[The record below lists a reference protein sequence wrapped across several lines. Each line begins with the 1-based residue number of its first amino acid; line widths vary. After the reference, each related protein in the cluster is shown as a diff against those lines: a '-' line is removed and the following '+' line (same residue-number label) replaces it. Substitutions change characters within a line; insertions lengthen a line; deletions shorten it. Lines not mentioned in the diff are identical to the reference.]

1 MIPAKDTIPTGM
13 TVEEGLKTI
22 ISGGMLAP
30 NTNPLSDTE

>member
-1 MIPAKDTIPTGM
+1 MIPKTDTVPAGM

-30 NTNPLSDTE
+30 DVNPMPDD